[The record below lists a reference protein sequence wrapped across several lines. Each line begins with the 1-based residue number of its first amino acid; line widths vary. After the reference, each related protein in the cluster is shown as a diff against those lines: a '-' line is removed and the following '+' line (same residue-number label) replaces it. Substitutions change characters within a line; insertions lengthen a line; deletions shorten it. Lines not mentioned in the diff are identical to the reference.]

1 MFYYFLAYTSIEHRK
16 MTPIA
21 PIWKNT
27 KFVERMLTNK
37 FGIQP
42 TPANIALFQ
51 HLADTLNK
59 LPTYEDWV
67 QNLV

>member
-1 MFYYFLAYTSIEHRK
+1 MGFH
-16 MTPIA
+16 M

-27 KFVERMLTNK
+27 KFVERILVNK

-42 TPANIALFQ
+42 TTANIALFQ
-51 HLADTLNK
+51 HLADTLK
-59 LPTYEDWV
+59 KVPTYEDWV